1 MILSFFGIL
10 CLGVFMDDFI
20 YDLMN
25 RNKNKVLVIV
35 GGIVEVV
42 FFREIWVKIVLIEMK
57 VRIVVDIVFSLLDMR
72 MVILYVILYMLIK
85 IW

>member
-1 MILSFFGIL
+1 MY
-10 CLGVFMDDFI
+10 DFI

-25 RNKNKVLVIV
+25 RIKNKILVIV

-42 FFREIWVKIVLIEMK
+42 FFREIWVKIVLIEMN
-57 VRIVVDIVFSLLDMR
+57 VRIVVVIVFNLLDMR